1 MTEEESNSPALSHDS
16 TASPRFRQ
24 RWILWVAGGIALLG
38 MVTASAIVPLRD
50 KDPVPLQMVLEQL
63 GQPVATLVDIDSNEF
78 LQEER
83 IQRSDTVASLLARLG
98 VTDPKALTFILQNR
112 DAELV
117 ARQLRPGKTVT
128 AKTGR
133 EGELI
138 TLFFP
143 LNAKDAMLVIE
154 RTESGFSASEKAIQT
169 TTQTHIKSGE
179 IVSSLFGATDAVG
192 IPDAIA
198 IQLAE
203 VFGSDIDFHR
213 DLRKGDRFS
222 VVYESIMHN
231 GQHLRSGRILAV
243 EFINNKKAYE
253 AFWFQDEGGKGAYYT
268 ADGQSLHKAFLRAP
282 LEFSR
287 VSSGFSNAR
296 RHPIL
301 QKMRAHKGIDY
312 AAPTGT
318 PVRAVADA
326 VVEFVGRQGGYGNL
340 IILKHKSHYS
350 TAYGHLNKF
359 ASNIR
364 KGARVNQGET
374 IGFVGQT
381 GLATGPHLHYEFRV
395 KGQQVNPATVA
406 LPIANPLEASQLTQF
421 KSATA
426 PLHSYL
432 ELTKQMNLA
441 TTE

>member
-1 MTEEESNSPALSHDS
+1 MTEEESSSPPPSRYF
-16 TASPRFRQ
+16 TVPPRFRQ
-24 RWILWVAGGIALLG
+24 RWILWTAGGIALLG
-38 MVTASAIVPLRD
+38 MVTASAIVPLSD
-50 KDPVPLQMVLEQL
+50 KEQIPLQTVLEQL
-63 GQPVATLVDIDSNEF
+63 GQPFITPIEVDSNEF

-98 VTDPKALTFILQNR
+98 VADPKALTFILQNR
-112 DAELV
+112 DAQLV

-143 LNAKDAMLVIE
+143 LNAKDAMLIVE
-154 RTESGFSASEKAIQT
+154 RTESGFSANEKTLQT

-203 VFGSDIDFHR
+203 VFSSDIDFHR

-231 GQHLRSGRILAV
+231 GRHLRSGRILAV
-243 EFINNKKAYE
+243 EFINNKKTYE

-268 ADGQSLHKAFLRAP
+268 ADGQSLHKAFLRSP

-287 VSSGFSNAR
+287 ISSGFSNAR
-296 RHPIL
+296 KHPIL

-318 PVRAVADA
+318 RVRAVADA
-326 VVEFVGRQGGYGNL
+326 VVEFAGRQGGYGNL
-340 IILKHKSHYS
+340 IILKHKASYS
-350 TAYGHLNKF
+350 TAYGHLSKF
-359 ASNIR
+359 APNIR
-364 KGARVNQGET
+364 KGTRVSQGET

-395 KGQQVNPATVA
+395 KGQQVNPTMAS
-406 LPIANPLEASQLTQF
+406 LPIAEPLEASQLAPF
-421 KSATA
+421 KLAIA
-426 PLHSYL
+426 PLLSYL
-432 ELTKQMNLA
+432 ELTKQMSLA
-441 TTE
+441 TAE